1 VLGKWEDF
9 KVGEKKERFSIGKSG
24 RVRKEG
30 RVKSG
35 KREGVSG
42 KRGMIRRGKGRK
54 RGMVRGRSK
63 CWETLLTIPTFHTL
77 NPSPFSHLQH

>member
-1 VLGKWEDF
+1 M
-9 KVGEKKERFSIGKSG
+9 
-24 RVRKEG
+24 RKEG

-42 KRGMIRRGKGRK
+42 KRGMVRRGKGRK

-63 CWETLLTIPTFHTL
+63 CWEKGRMKG
-77 NPSPFSHLQH
+77 